1 MEQTLTQDEMVGVKL
16 RSAVFHK
23 LYKITMV
30 NSFPHEDTTDKDQG
44 R

>member
-1 MEQTLTQDEMVGVKL
+1 MVGVKL

-23 LYKITMV
+23 LYKIKMV
-30 NSFPHEDTTDKDQG
+30 NSFPHVDTTDKDQG